1 MLSKA
6 IRIIGAVLAILVLIV
21 LCLILIFDPP
31 PFRLWDQD
39 KFVLSVEAPPA
50 RDPNLAG
57 SIERGLACKLK
68 LDAYMSGRFGR
79 PVINFFDWLKHLK
92 QGVPEKDYHLYG
104 TKKDDAWAIK
114 VDRATNKFCWLTA
127 NQQKAG
133 ITDAYCG
140 PGIIREDATR
150 IEALQDDK
158 YSAAIAVFFDKTTYT
173 MTMASLD
180 WSVPPASAGI
190 VYTPFTP

>member
-21 LCLILIFDPP
+21 LCLILIIDPP

-50 RDPNLAG
+50 LDPNLAG

-68 LDAYMSGRFGR
+68 LHADMSGRFGR

-92 QGVPEKDYHLYG
+92 QGVPQRAYNLYG
-104 TKKDDAWAIK
+104 TKEDRSWAIK
-114 VDRATNKFCWLTA
+114 VDRTTNKLCWS
-127 NQQKAG
+127 KAGDAAVG
-133 ITDAYCG
+133 ITDPYCG
-140 PGIIREDATR
+140 PDIIREDATR
-150 IEALQDDK
+150 IEALQANK
-158 YSAAIAVFFDKTTYT
+158 YGTVIAVSFDKKSYT
-173 MTMASLD
+173 ATIANLD
-180 WSVPPASAGI
+180 WSVPPATAWI
-190 VYTPFTP
+190 EYLECH

>member
-21 LCLILIFDPP
+21 LCLILIIDPP

-50 RDPNLAG
+50 LDPNLARP
-57 SIERGLACKLK
+57 IEDGLACKVK

-79 PVINFFDWLKHLK
+79 PVINFFDWLKR
-92 QGVPEKDYHLYG
+92 QSGAVPEKDYHLYG

-114 VDRATNKFCWLTA
+114 VDHATNKFCWLQA
-127 NQQKAG
+127 GDAASG

-140 PGIIREDATR
+140 PDIIREDATR
-150 IEALQDDK
+150 IEALQHGK
-158 YSAAIAVFFDKTTYT
+158 YGVVVAVFFDKKAHTATIARLA
-173 MTMASLD
+173 ME
-180 WSVPPASAGI
+180 PPASASI
-190 VYTPFTP
+190 EYLECH

>member
-1 MLSKA
+1 M
-6 IRIIGAVLAILVLIV
+6 LIV

-31 PFRLWDQD
+31 PFRLWDED
-39 KFVLSVEAPPA
+39 KFVLSVKPPPTL
-50 RDPNLAG
+50 DPNLARP
-57 SIERGLACKLK
+57 IEDGLACKVK
-68 LDAYMSGRFGR
+68 LDAFVGGRLLFR
-79 PVINFFDWLKHLK
+79 PVINFFDWLKRHS
-92 QGVPEKDYHLYG
+92 GAVPEKDYHLYG

-140 PGIIREDATR
+140 PDIIREDATR

-158 YSAAIAVFFDKTTYT
+158 Y
-173 MTMASLD
+173 
-180 WSVPPASAGI
+180 
-190 VYTPFTP
+190 

>member
-31 PFRLWDQD
+31 PFRLWDED
-39 KFVLSVEAPPA
+39 KFVLSVKPPPTLN
-50 RDPNLAG
+50 RNLAG
-57 SIERGLACKLK
+57 SIEDGLACKVK

-104 TKKDDAWAIK
+104 TKPDDSWAIK
-114 VDRATNKFCWLTA
+114 VDRAANKFCWLTA

-133 ITDAYCG
+133 ITDAYRG
-140 PGIIREDATR
+140 PDIIREDGTR
-150 IEALQDDK
+150 NDALQADK
-158 YSAAIAVFFDKTTYT
+158 YGAVIAVSFDKKSYT
-173 MTMASLD
+173 ATIANLD
-180 WSVPPASAGI
+180 WSVPPASASI
-190 VYTPFTP
+190 EYLECH